1 MSKVIPDAT
10 KRRKRAAAPRAPVA
24 PAPVASAPIASA
36 PERGGRAQ
44 QKLDTR
50 RRIRD
55 AAWALFTELGYDGTT
70 TKAVAERAE
79 VATGTVFVHARDKP
93 DLLMMVMHDRLAAA
107 VDAAFEALPRKEPLL
122 AQLLH
127 VFQRLFAMYGEQ
139 PLVSQAFV
147 KAFPAASGP
156 NGERLNALTFAFL
169 HRIAGLVRD
178 AQARGEVAGD
188 IDPLAAAHNVFALYF
203 AALLSWLS
211 GFVTLG
217 AALDPVLKSSLALQ
231 FRGLRA

>member
-1 MSKVIPDAT
+1 MSKVSTASA
-10 KRRKRAAAPRAPVA
+10 KRRKGVAAAVEP
-24 PAPVASAPIASA
+24 A
-36 PERGGRAQ
+36 PERGGRAA
-44 QKLDTR
+44 QKLETR

-55 AAWALFTELGYDGTT
+55 AAWALFTELGYDETT

-79 VATGTVFVHARDKP
+79 VATGTVFVHARDKA

-107 VDAAFEALPRKEPLL
+107 VDAAFEGLPRRDPLL
-122 AQLLH
+122 PQLLH
-127 VFQRLFAMYGEQ
+127 VFKELFAMYGEQ
-139 PLVSQAFV
+139 PVVSQAFV
-147 KAFPAASGP
+147 KAFPGASGP

-188 IDPLAAAHNVFALYF
+188 IDPLAAAHNIFALYF

-217 AALDPVLKSSLALQ
+217 AALDPGLKSALALHY
-231 FRGLRA
+231 RGLRA

>member
-1 MSKVIPDAT
+1 MSKVSTGST
-10 KRRKRAAAPRAPVA
+10 KRAKRRQGPAA
-24 PAPVASAPIASA
+24 PAPPAAPPAPE

-55 AAWALFTELGYDGTT
+55 AAWALFTELGYDDTT
-70 TKAVAERAE
+70 TKAVAERAG
-79 VATGTVFVHARDKP
+79 VAAGTVFVHARDKA
-93 DLLMMVMHDRLAAA
+93 DLLMLVMHDRLSAA
-107 VDAAFEALPRKEPLL
+107 VDAAFEALPRREPLL
-122 AQLLH
+122 AQLMH
-127 VFQRLFAMYGEQ
+127 VFQALFAMYGEH
-139 PLVSQAFV
+139 PLVAQAFV
-147 KAFPAASGP
+147 KAFPGASGP

-169 HRIAGLVRD
+169 HRVAGLVRD

-211 GFVTLG
+211 GFVSLG
-217 AALDPVLKSSLALQ
+217 AALDPGLKSALALQ
-231 FRGLRA
+231 HRGLRA

>member
-1 MSKVIPDAT
+1 MSRVSRQGAARRRKGAASPAASDAPPSPDA
-10 KRRKRAAAPRAPVA
+10 P
-24 PAPVASAPIASA
+24 A

-79 VATGTVFVHARDKP
+79 VAAGTVFVHARDKA

-107 VDAAFEALPRKEPLL
+107 VDAAFETLPRKDPLL
-122 AQLLH
+122 PQLLH
-127 VFQRLFAMYGEQ
+127 VFQQLFAMYGEQ

-147 KAFPAASGP
+147 KAFPGASGP

-178 AQARGEVAGD
+178 AQARGEVDGD
-188 IDPLAAAHNVFALYF
+188 IDPLAAAHNIFALYF

-211 GFVTLG
+211 GFATLG
-217 AALDPVLKSSLALQ
+217 AALDPVLKNSLALQ
-231 FRGLRA
+231 YRGLRA

>member
-1 MSKVIPDAT
+1 MSKVSTGST
-10 KRRKRAAAPRAPVA
+10 KRRKGAAAPVEPAAAAAP
-24 PAPVASAPIASA
+24 A
-36 PERGGRAQ
+36 PERGGRTA

-55 AAWALFTELGYDGTT
+55 AAWALFTELGYDETT

-79 VATGTVFVHARDKP
+79 VATGTVFVHARDKA

-107 VDAAFEALPRKEPLL
+107 VDAAFEGLPRKEPLL
-122 AQLLH
+122 PQLLH
-127 VFQRLFAMYGEQ
+127 VFKELFAMYGEQ
-139 PLVSQAFV
+139 PVVSRAFV
-147 KAFPAASGP
+147 KAFPGASGP

-188 IDPLAAAHNVFALYF
+188 IDPLAAAHNIFALYF

-217 AALDPVLKSSLALQ
+217 AALDPGLKGALALHYRG
-231 FRGLRA
+231 FRA